1 MKTRVEQLKQRY
13 DNLQATVAG
22 GYVFKCLCGF
32 AEILDNSKN
41 VHELDTDL
49 VDIYMILG
57 MKNGTTVQITGQ
69 ITDIAIA
76 NHRNVIVLQ
85 TEDRKTR
92 TMPNS
97 TFIFSLNDVST
108 VQSLDIVAH
117 QKRMEARFAEEEVVR
132 NELVKATELV
142 KTETEDIKEI

>member
-1 MKTRVEQLKQRY
+1 MNTRVKQLKQRY
-13 DNLQATVAG
+13 DDLQATVAG
-22 GYVFKCLCGF
+22 DYVFKCLCGF
-32 AEILDNSKN
+32 AEILDKSKN

-57 MKNGTTVQITGQ
+57 MKTGTTVQITGQ
-69 ITDIAIA
+69 ITDIFISDYK
-76 NHRNVIVLQ
+76 NVIRLQ

-97 TFIFSLNDVST
+97 TFIFSLNEVST

-117 QKRMEARFAEEEVVR
+117 QKRMEARFAEQEAAEQKEQEATKKALHVVGA
-132 NELVKATELV
+132 EK
-142 KTETEDIKEI
+142 

>member
-13 DNLQATVAG
+13 DDLHATVAG

-32 AEILDNSKN
+32 AEILDNSTN
-41 VHELDTDL
+41 IHELDTDL

-57 MKNGTTVQITGQ
+57 MKNGATVQITGQ
-69 ITDIAIA
+69 ITGIFIA
-76 NHRNVIVLQ
+76 NRRNVIKLQ

-97 TFIFSLNDVST
+97 TFIFSLNEVST

-117 QKRMEARFAEEEVVR
+117 QKRMEARFAEEEAAEQAR
-132 NELVKATELV
+132 QEAVKQEMNQ
-142 KTETEDIKEI
+142 

>member
-13 DNLQATVAG
+13 DDLCATVAG
-22 GYVFKCLCGF
+22 DYVFKCLCGF

-69 ITDIAIA
+69 ITDIFIA
-76 NHRNVIVLQ
+76 DHKNVIRLQ

-97 TFIFSLNDVST
+97 TFIFSLNEVST
-108 VQSLDIVAH
+108 VQSLDIVSH
-117 QKRMEARFAEEEVVR
+117 QKRMEARFAEEEAAEQKR
-132 NELVKATELV
+132 QEAAKKALHIVGAE
-142 KTETEDIKEI
+142 K

>member
-1 MKTRVEQLKQRY
+1 MKNRVEQLKQRY
-13 DNLQATVAG
+13 DDLQSTVAG
-22 GYVFKCLCGF
+22 DYVFKCLCGF

-41 VHELDTDL
+41 VHKLDTDL

-76 NHRNVIVLQ
+76 NRRNVIRLQ

-97 TFIFSLNDVST
+97 TFIFSLNEVST

-117 QKRMEARFAEEEVVR
+117 QKRMEAKFAEEEAAEQKR
-132 NELVKATELV
+132 QEAAKKALNMVGAE
-142 KTETEDIKEI
+142 K

>member
-1 MKTRVEQLKQRY
+1 MRTRVGQLKQRY
-13 DNLQATVAG
+13 NDLQSTVAG
-22 GYVFKCLCGF
+22 DYVFKCLCGF
-32 AEILDNSKN
+32 AEILDNSKS

-69 ITDIAIA
+69 ITDIDIA
-76 NHRNVIVLQ
+76 NCRNVIKLQ

-97 TFIFSLNDVST
+97 TFIFSLNEVST
-108 VQSLDIVAH
+108 VQSLDIFSH
-117 QKRMEARFAEEEVVR
+117 QKRMEARFAEEEAAEQKRQGVTK
-132 NELVKATELV
+132 KALHIVGAE
-142 KTETEDIKEI
+142 K

>member
-13 DNLQATVAG
+13 DALCATVAG
-22 GYVFKCLCGF
+22 DYVFKCLCGF

-49 VDIYMILG
+49 VDIYVILG

-69 ITDIAIA
+69 ITDIFISDYK
-76 NHRNVIVLQ
+76 NVIRLQ

-97 TFIFSLNDVST
+97 TFIFSLNEVYT
-108 VQSLDIVAH
+108 VQSLDIVSH
-117 QKRMEARFAEEEVVR
+117 QKRMEARFAEQEAAEQKEQEATKKALHVVGA
-132 NELVKATELV
+132 EK
-142 KTETEDIKEI
+142 

>member
-13 DNLQATVAG
+13 DGLCATVAG
-22 GYVFKCLCGF
+22 DYVFKCLCGF

-69 ITDIAIA
+69 ITDIFITD
-76 NHRNVIVLQ
+76 HRNVIRLQ

-97 TFIFSLNDVST
+97 TFIFSLNEVST

-117 QKRMEARFAEEEVVR
+117 QKRMEARFAEEEAAEKARQEATKKALHVVGA
-132 NELVKATELV
+132 K
-142 KTETEDIKEI
+142 K

>member
-13 DNLQATVAG
+13 DELCATTAG
-22 GYVFKCLCGF
+22 DYVFKCLCGF

-69 ITDIAIA
+69 ITDVFIADCK
-76 NHRNVIVLQ
+76 NVIRLQ

-97 TFIFSLNDVST
+97 TFIFSLNEVST
-108 VQSLDIVAH
+108 VQSLDIVSH
-117 QKRMEARFAEEEVVR
+117 QKRMEARFAEEEAAEQKR
-132 NELVKATELV
+132 QEAAKKALHIVGAE
-142 KTETEDIKEI
+142 K

>member
-1 MKTRVEQLKQRY
+1 MKTRVEQLKQCY
-13 DNLQATVAG
+13 DDLQATVAG
-22 GYVFKCLCGF
+22 DYVFKCLCGF

-69 ITDIAIA
+69 ITDIFISDCK
-76 NHRNVIVLQ
+76 NVIRLQ

-97 TFIFSLNDVST
+97 TFIFSLNEVST

-117 QKRMEARFAEEEVVR
+117 QKRMEARFAEQEAAEQKEPEATKKALHVVGA
-132 NELVKATELV
+132 EK
-142 KTETEDIKEI
+142 

>member
-1 MKTRVEQLKQRY
+1 MRTSVEQLKQCY
-13 DNLQATVAG
+13 DASQSTVAG
-22 GYVFKCLCGF
+22 DYVFKCLCGF

-69 ITDIAIA
+69 ITDIDIA
-76 NHRNVIVLQ
+76 NRRNVIKLQ

-97 TFIFSLNDVST
+97 TFIFSLNEVST
-108 VQSLDIVAH
+108 VQSLDIVAD
-117 QKRMEARFAEEEVVR
+117 QKRMEARFTEQEAAEQKR
-132 NELVKATELV
+132 QDAAKKALNQ
-142 KTETEDIKEI
+142 

>member
-13 DNLQATVAG
+13 DDLHATVAG

-41 VHELDTDL
+41 VHELDKDL

-76 NHRNVIVLQ
+76 NRRNVIRLQ

-97 TFIFSLNDVST
+97 TFIFSLNEVST

-117 QKRMEARFAEEEVVR
+117 QKRMEARFAEEEAAEQKR
-132 NELVKATELV
+132 QEAAKKALHTVGAE
-142 KTETEDIKEI
+142 K

>member
-1 MKTRVEQLKQRY
+1 MRTRVEQLKQRY
-13 DNLQATVAG
+13 DDLQSTVAG
-22 GYVFKCLCGF
+22 DYVFKCLCGF

-57 MKNGTTVQITGQ
+57 MKNGATVQITGQ
-69 ITDIAIA
+69 ITDIVIA
-76 NHRNVIVLQ
+76 NRRNVIKLQ

-97 TFIFSLNDVST
+97 TFIFSLNEVST
-108 VQSLDIVAH
+108 IQSLDIVSH
-117 QKRMEARFAEEEVVR
+117 QKRMEARFAEEEAA
-132 NELVKATELV
+132 EKARQEATKQEMNQ
-142 KTETEDIKEI
+142 

>member
-1 MKTRVEQLKQRY
+1 MKTRVEQLKQHY
-13 DNLQATVAG
+13 ADVQATVAG
-22 GYVFKCLCGF
+22 DYVFKCLCGF

-41 VHELDTDL
+41 VHELNTDL

-69 ITDIAIA
+69 ITDIFIS
-76 NHRNVIVLQ
+76 NYKNVIRLQ

-97 TFIFSLNDVST
+97 TFIFSLNEVST

-117 QKRMEARFAEEEVVR
+117 QKRMEARFAEEEAA
-132 NELVKATELV
+132 EKARQEATKQEMNQ
-142 KTETEDIKEI
+142 